1 MGIGGVRS
9 EIPVIVRFDREERTV
24 PWRRKRVMVVVM
36 LGVGVW
42 LTTHLPEDIPPQR
55 NSPTCIEPPWTAER
69 HSSAEMRLRVN
80 PRRRQSLPEKDLA
93 PDRP

>member
-55 NSPTCIEPPWTAER
+55 NSPTCIEPPWTAE
-69 HSSAEMRLRVN
+69 MRLRVD